1 MYADAGVLSGW
12 GCETSDRAY
21 GLNDPSL
28 EGFPGSIFKV
38 VAAPFKVGATVVK
51 TAVRTAVRVAPRTVA
66 GFLAAGPAGAIAG
79 GASALVSPGGTT
91 YTATPIQSRGTYPR
105 SDPAFNPYG
114 VTAQPY
120 TQSAFNGRSSQ
131 YQQPYQPPGRSVG
144 DQVASM
150 FNLLKDELLAA
161 GARRIVETP
170 QGREAVREK
179 VSGDIGRYLL
189 PVSIGAG
196 ALVLVLAMTRR

>member
-12 GCETSDRAY
+12 GCETDSRAY

-38 VAAPFKVGATVVK
+38 VTAPFRVGFKAAKIAAK
-51 TAVRTAVRVAPRTVA
+51 TAVKVAPRTVA

-79 GASALVSPGGTT
+79 GVSSLVSQGGTT
-91 YTATPIQSRGTYPR
+91 YTATPIQSYGTYPR
-105 SDPAFNPYG
+105 SDPVYNPYAPA
-114 VTAQPY
+114 VHPYQQPY
-120 TQSAFNGRSSQ
+120 QASQ
-131 YQQPYQPPGRSVG
+131 YQQPYQPPTRSVG

-161 GARRIVETP
+161 GARKIAATEP
-170 QGREAVREK
+170 GRAAIREK